1 MVKLIGKV
9 SSGLGNASKNFKIN
23 NVDIKIAKFLGVR
36 EVVPGTLNIM
46 IQEEYRKYDN
56 GKYGGFIEAVEY
68 NGTEWIKL
76 KLCKLNGF
84 KSVIVRPL
92 DHFDVDKFRKRVE
105 IMSSEN
111 LRDKFGLEDGDE
123 VALEFQ
129 GNHNWWNND

>member
-23 NVDIKIAKFLGVR
+23 NVDIEIAKFLGVR
-36 EVVPGTLNIM
+36 KVVLGTLNIM
-46 IQEEYRKYDN
+46 IQEEYGNYDN
-56 GKYGGFIEAVEY
+56 GEYGGFIEDSEY
-68 NGTEWIKL
+68 NGKEWIKL
-76 KLCKLNGF
+76 KRCKLNGF
-84 KSVIVRPL
+84 KGVIVRPL
-92 DHFDVDKFRKRVE
+92 DHFYVEKFKKRVE
-105 IMSSEN
+105 IMSSKN